1 MFGVNGFTVSSS
13 VAFQAWQSHDTTAV
27 RTTELQRLVSMCYA
41 CALTACGCNSADGA
55 RILLGTAG
63 CELYEMS
70 AADGSIIGS
79 GTSLVSGHGGSISS
93 SNSSSSSSISS
104 SNITKSAATAAK
116 RSTSSSAS
124 SASSS
129 GATGALAVHPGRA
142 EYVTGGADGAIRVW
156 DALSR

>member
-1 MFGVNGFTVSSS
+1 MFSVNGSAVSSS

-70 AADGSIIGS
+70 AADGSITGS
-79 GTSLVSGHGGSISS
+79 GAALVSGHGGSISS
-93 SNSSSSSSISS
+93 SNSSSSSSSRSS
-104 SNITKSAATAAK
+104 ITKSAAIAAK

-142 EYVTGGADGAIRVW
+142 DYVTGGADGAIRVW